1 VRPAVVNAIGND
13 CGRALRAAR
22 AAAALTAIGAVT
34 SPPLAALGSAA
45 MLIAFAFVPQA
56 GARLARVLREPL
68 GRGWLLLV
76 ATLLFAAAVGA
87 VLASPASAA
96 RGLLDW
102 RQLLLVPVALAA
114 FDSHAS
120 RARFA
125 LALVAIA
132 VLGALASLVALQVGY
147 SRNQVFP
154 GIVMRNPVTQALALA
169 VGALLAAVLAAT
181 ADGWSR
187 RQRAGL
193 AAVAVLLAAHLVFL
207 QTGRSGFLALL
218 VAGGVSALLLMRGRV
233 RLVALAAAPL
243 LAALAIAASANLQQ
257 RFGIALTELR
267 EGAYSAEYSSMG
279 ARVVIWQTSIAIAG
293 ERPLLG
299 VGLGGFA
306 RAYEERIGLT
316 HREGWQAQPQHDPHN
331 QFLFVWV
338 EAGVAG
344 LVGFFAFLAGAV
356 RQRAGGPFAAV
367 GLGLLAAWCVNSLFS
382 SHFQTFNEGH
392 LIAVMLGVFLAR
404 TPAVAG
410 GAPLAVGA
418 ARAIA

>member
-1 VRPAVVNAIGND
+1 VVITIDND
-13 CGRALRAAR
+13 SGRALRAVR
-22 AAAALTAIGAVT
+22 AAAAVTAIGAVT
-34 SPPLAALGSAA
+34 SPPLGALGSAA

-76 ATLLFAAAVGA
+76 AALLFAAAVGA
-87 VLASPASAA
+87 VLASPESAA

-102 RQLLLVPVALAA
+102 RQLLLVPLALAA
-114 FDSHAS
+114 FDTNAS

-132 VLGALASLVALQVGY
+132 VLGALVSLVAMQVGY
-147 SRNQVFP
+147 SRNQAFP
-154 GIVMRNPVTQALALA
+154 GIVMRNPVTQALAFA

-181 ADGWSR
+181 QDGWSR
-187 RQRAGL
+187 RQRMAL
-193 AAVAVLLAAHLVFL
+193 AALALLLAAHLVFL

-218 VAGGVSALLLMRGRV
+218 VAGGVSALLLVRGRV
-233 RLVALAAAPL
+233 RLIAVVAAPL
-243 LAALAIAASANLQQ
+243 LAAVAVAASPNLQQ
-257 RFGIALTELR
+257 RFGMALTELR
-267 EGAYSAEYSSMG
+267 EGAHAAEYSSMG
-279 ARVVIWQTSIAIAG
+279 ARVVIWQTSVAIAG

-306 RAYEERIGLT
+306 RAYEERIRLT
-316 HREGWQAQPQHDPHN
+316 HREGWQSLPVADPHN
-331 QFLFVWV
+331 QFLFVWA

-344 LVGFFAFLAGAV
+344 LAGFLAFLFGAV
-356 RQRAGGPFAAV
+356 RQRAGGPFGAV

-404 TPAVAG
+404 TPAAEEVAPAG
-410 GAPLAVGA
+410 GT
-418 ARAIA
+418 RAFA